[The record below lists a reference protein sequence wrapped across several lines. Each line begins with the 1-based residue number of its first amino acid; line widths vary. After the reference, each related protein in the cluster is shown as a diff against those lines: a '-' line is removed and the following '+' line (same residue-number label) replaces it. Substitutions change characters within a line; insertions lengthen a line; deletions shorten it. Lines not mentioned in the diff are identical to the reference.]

1 MIVDFL
7 SLNRSLDR
15 IRHFFLS
22 LSIFIVRNFF
32 RFFLDNFLFLWG
44 LSWLWF
50 SRFTLD
56 LARCELIVD
65 VIGFSE
71 QLLVA
76 LVFVGVR
83 ELGVY
88 QLELV
93 FRSRLY
99 LLIFELE
106 SFFKLNIAKF
116 LPLIVVYFFILS
128 G

>member
-7 SLNRSLDR
+7 SLNWSLDR

>member
-7 SLNRSLDR
+7 SLNWSLDR
-15 IRHFFLS
+15 IGHFFLS

>member
-7 SLNRSLDR
+7 SLNWSLDR

-106 SFFKLNIAKF
+106 SFFKLNIAKL